1 VVLRRGTEARDPA
14 QQEDFAPMAE
24 VVEEERSSLALIRR
38 VRVGVT
44 RGSNQH
50 TKKTHKV
57 KIFAEPVACGS

>member
-1 VVLRRGTEARDPA
+1 
-14 QQEDFAPMAE
+14 MAE